1 MNIDIKAISMTGVDR
16 SQKIEEVSNHDLV
29 SLIGDNKFVL
39 DMSEAGN
46 PTILE
51 ISMLSENGKTYLV
64 VTAQ

>member
-16 SQKIEEVSNHDLV
+16 SQKIEVVSNHDLV

-51 ISMLSENGKTYLV
+51 ISVLSENGKTYLM